1 MLMLIIRANTREHVK
16 VFPFLLSLFQLVHGR
31 FLLADQE
38 IRMEKVNEIEN

>member
-16 VFPFLLSLFQLVHGR
+16 VFPFASIPVHGR
-31 FLLADQE
+31 FLLADEE